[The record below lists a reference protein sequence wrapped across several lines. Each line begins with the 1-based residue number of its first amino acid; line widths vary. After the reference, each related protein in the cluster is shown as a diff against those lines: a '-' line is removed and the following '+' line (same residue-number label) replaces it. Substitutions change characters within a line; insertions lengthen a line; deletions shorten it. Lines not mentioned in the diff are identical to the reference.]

1 MEAKPESGAAWYC
14 LRTKI
19 KRENLAAAALRELGD
34 VEVGCPRLRYKK
46 VTRRGKIWWVEP
58 LFPGYLLARFVL
70 ADRERAVNYAKGV
83 SRILKFGQRI
93 PTVPSRFVDDLRR
106 ELAQEDG
113 KELITLRPSAEPGDE
128 VELAEGP
135 LQGFSGTV
143 IEVRPAEER
152 VRIFVEFLGQE
163 QPVDV
168 DLYALLLPR
177 KPLPKGDGLELDGP

>member
-1 MEAKPESGAAWYC
+1 MADKPEGEAAWYC
-14 LRTKI
+14 LRTQI
-19 KRENLAAAALRELGD
+19 KRESLAAAALRELGD
-34 VEVGCPRLRYKK
+34 IEVVCPRLRYRK

-70 ADRERAVNYAKGV
+70 SDLERAVNYAKGV
-83 SRILKFGQRI
+83 SRILKFGEHI
-93 PTVPSRFVDDLRR
+93 PTVPGRFVEDLRR
-106 ELAQEDG
+106 ELAQEDE
-113 KELITLRPSAEPGDE
+113 KELITLEPVAEPGDE

-135 LQGFSGTV
+135 LQGLSGTV

-177 KPLPKGDGLELDGP
+177 KPIPKRDG

>member
-1 MEAKPESGAAWYC
+1 MADKPEGEAAWYC
-14 LRTKI
+14 LRTQI
-19 KRENLAAAALRELGD
+19 KRESLAAAALRELGD
-34 VEVGCPRLRYKK
+34 IEVVCPRLRYRK

-70 ADRERAVNYAKGV
+70 SDLERAVNYAKGV
-83 SRILKFGQRI
+83 SRILKFGEHI
-93 PTVPSRFVDDLRR
+93 PTVPGRFVEDLRR
-106 ELAQEDG
+106 ELAQEDD
-113 KELITLRPSAEPGDE
+113 KELITLEPVAEPGDE

-135 LQGFSGTV
+135 LQGLSGTV

-177 KPLPKGDGLELDGP
+177 KPIPKRDG

>member
-1 MEAKPESGAAWYC
+1 MADKPEGEAAWYC
-14 LRTKI
+14 LRTQI
-19 KRENLAAAALRELGD
+19 KRESLAAAALRELGD
-34 VEVGCPRLRYKK
+34 IEVVCPRLRYRK

-70 ADRERAVNYAKGV
+70 SDLERAVNYAKGV
-83 SRILKFGQRI
+83 SRILKFGEHI
-93 PTVPSRFVDDLRR
+93 PTVPGRFVDDLRR
-106 ELAQEDG
+106 ELAQEDE
-113 KELITLRPSAEPGDE
+113 KELITLEPVAEPGDE

-135 LQGFSGTV
+135 LQGLSGTV

-177 KPLPKGDGLELDGP
+177 KPIPKRDG

>member
-1 MEAKPESGAAWYC
+1 MADKPEGEAAWYC
-14 LRTKI
+14 LRTQI
-19 KRENLAAAALRELGD
+19 KRESLAAAALRELGD
-34 VEVGCPRLRYKK
+34 IEVVCPRLRYRK

-70 ADRERAVNYAKGV
+70 SDLERAVNYAKGV
-83 SRILKFGQRI
+83 SRILKFGEHI
-93 PTVPSRFVDDLRR
+93 PTVPCRFVDDLRR
-106 ELAQEDG
+106 ELAQEDE
-113 KELITLRPSAEPGDE
+113 KELITLEPVAEPGDE

-135 LQGFSGTV
+135 LQGLSGTV

-177 KPLPKGDGLELDGP
+177 KPIPKRDG

>member
-1 MEAKPESGAAWYC
+1 MANKPEGEAAWYC
-14 LRTKI
+14 LRTQI
-19 KRENLAAAALRELGD
+19 KRESLAAAALRELGD
-34 VEVGCPRLRYKK
+34 IEVVCPRLRYRK

-70 ADRERAVNYAKGV
+70 SDLERAVNYAKGV
-83 SRILKFGQRI
+83 SRILKFGEHI
-93 PTVPSRFVDDLRR
+93 PTVPGRFVDDLRR
-106 ELAQEDG
+106 ELAQEDE
-113 KELITLRPSAEPGDE
+113 KELITLEPVAEPGDE

-135 LQGFSGTV
+135 LQGLSGTV

-177 KPLPKGDGLELDGP
+177 KPIPKRDG

>member
-1 MEAKPESGAAWYC
+1 MAEKPEGEAAWYC
-14 LRTKI
+14 LRTQI
-19 KRENLAAAALRELGD
+19 KRESLAAAALRELGD
-34 VEVGCPRLRYKK
+34 IEVVCPRLRYRK

-70 ADRERAVNYAKGV
+70 SDLERAVNYAKGV
-83 SRILKFGQRI
+83 SRILKFGEHI
-93 PTVPSRFVDDLRR
+93 PTVPGRFVDDLRR
-106 ELAQEDG
+106 ELAQEDE
-113 KELITLRPSAEPGDE
+113 KELITLEPVAEPGDE

-135 LQGFSGTV
+135 LQGLSGTV

-177 KPLPKGDGLELDGP
+177 KPIPKRDG

>member
-1 MEAKPESGAAWYC
+1 MAEKPEGEAAWYC
-14 LRTKI
+14 LRTQI
-19 KRENLAAAALRELGD
+19 KRESLAAAALRELGD
-34 VEVGCPRLRYKK
+34 IEVVCPRLRYRK

-70 ADRERAVNYAKGV
+70 SDLERAVNYAKGV
-83 SRILKFGQRI
+83 SRILKFGEHI
-93 PTVPSRFVDDLRR
+93 PTVPGRFVDDLRR
-106 ELAQEDG
+106 ELAQEDD
-113 KELITLRPSAEPGDE
+113 KELITLEPVAEPGDE

-135 LQGFSGTV
+135 LQGLSGTV

-177 KPLPKGDGLELDGP
+177 KPIPKRDG

>member
-1 MEAKPESGAAWYC
+1 MADKPEGEAAWYC
-14 LRTKI
+14 LRTQI
-19 KRENLAAAALRELGD
+19 KRESLAAAALRELGGI
-34 VEVGCPRLRYKK
+34 EVVCPRLRYRK

-70 ADRERAVNYAKGV
+70 SDLERAVNYAKGV
-83 SRILKFGQRI
+83 SRILKFGEHI
-93 PTVPSRFVDDLRR
+93 PTVPGRFVDDLRR
-106 ELAQEDG
+106 ELAQEDE
-113 KELITLRPSAEPGDE
+113 KELITLEPVAEPGDE

-135 LQGFSGTV
+135 LQGLSGTV

-177 KPLPKGDGLELDGP
+177 KPIPKRDG

>member
-1 MEAKPESGAAWYC
+1 MANKPEGEAAWYC
-14 LRTKI
+14 LRTQI
-19 KRENLAAAALRELGD
+19 KRESLAAAALRELGD
-34 VEVGCPRLRYKK
+34 IEVVCPRLRYRK

-70 ADRERAVNYAKGV
+70 SDLERAVNYAKGV
-83 SRILKFGQRI
+83 SRILKFGEHI
-93 PTVPSRFVDDLRR
+93 PTVPGRFVDDLRR
-106 ELAQEDG
+106 ELAQEDD
-113 KELITLRPSAEPGDE
+113 KELITLEPVAEPGDE

-135 LQGFSGTV
+135 LQGLSGTV

-177 KPLPKGDGLELDGP
+177 KPIPKRDG